1 MKTLL
6 PLLGIVVLASSV
18 VAQNAPI
25 IPQELPSQFR
35 QDAVR
40 RKVEQVV
47 PRVPLPQPTRK
58 YDGLIKSLGVTNRQT
73 PVTKSSVNAGS
84 AAERI
89 AALEAKVEALQKEVE
104 TQKATIQQLKEL
116 LDQQQKKN

>member
-6 PLLGIVVLASSV
+6 PLLGIVLLASSF
-18 VAQNAPI
+18 VAQDAP
-25 IPQELPSQFR
+25 IPQELPPQFR

-40 RKVEQVV
+40 RKVEQMA

-58 YDGLIKSLGVTNRQT
+58 YDGLIKSFGVANRQT
-73 PVTKSSVNAGS
+73 LAAKSSVNGGS
-84 AAERI
+84 TEERI
-89 AALEAKVEALQKEVE
+89 AVLEAKVEALQREVE
-104 TQKATIQQLKEL
+104 TQRATIQQLKEL

>member
-6 PLLGIVVLASSV
+6 PLLGILLLASSV
-18 VAQNAPI
+18 VAQDAP
-25 IPQELPSQFR
+25 IPQELPPQFR

-40 RKVEQVV
+40 RRVEQVM
-47 PRVPLPQPTRK
+47 PRAPLPQPTRK
-58 YDGLIKSLGVTNRQT
+58 YDGLIKSLGVNRQ
-73 PVTKSSVNAGS
+73 PSAAKSTVNAGS
-84 AAERI
+84 VDERI

-116 LDQQQKKN
+116 LDQQQKK

>member
-6 PLLGIVVLASSV
+6 PLLGFVLLASSV
-18 VAQNAPI
+18 VAQDGP
-25 IPQELPSQFR
+25 IPQELPRQFR

-40 RKVEQVV
+40 RGVEQTA

-58 YDGLIKSLGVTNRQT
+58 YDGLIKSFGVANRQP

-84 AAERI
+84 TEERI
-89 AALEAKVEALQKEVE
+89 AALEAKVEALQREVE

>member
-6 PLLGIVVLASSV
+6 PLLAIVLLASSV
-18 VAQNAPI
+18 VAQDAPI
-25 IPQELPSQFR
+25 IPQELPPQFR

-40 RKVEQVV
+40 RRVEQVI
-47 PRVPLPQPTRK
+47 PRAPLPQPTRK
-58 YDGLIKSLGVTNRQT
+58 YDGLIKGFGVANRQA
-73 PVTKSSVNAGS
+73 PATKSSVNSGS
-84 AAERI
+84 TEERI
-89 AALEAKVEALQKEVE
+89 AALEAKVEALQREVE